1 MICIKNG
8 LVFDAVHEMP
18 EKKDILIEEGKIVKI
33 GQELEA
39 SADCEIVDAEGLHV
53 YPGFI
58 DAHSHVGTMGSG
70 IGFEGDDVN
79 EMTDILTPQLRII
92 DGIQP
97 MDIVFEEAREGG
109 VTTVCTGP
117 GSANVVGGTFVA
129 MKTVGKR
136 VDDMV
141 INDRIAMK
149 CAFGENPKRCYRDKN
164 NYSRMSTAAK
174 LREILFKTQEYDAK
188 IKAAGDDVT
197 KRPPFDFK
205 LEAMLPVIRREI
217 PLKAHAHRAD
227 DMFTA
232 LRIAKEFNVRITL
245 EHVTE
250 GSLIVD
256 ELAKENDM
264 LAVGPTLSHR
274 TKFELKNLSF
284 KTPGDLANA
293 GCHVSIITDAPV
305 IPQQYLRLCA
315 GLAVKEGMKEF
326 DALKAITIH
335 PAEHAGIEDRVGSL
349 EVGKDADIVLM
360 DGSVFEIMSNVVATY
375 IDGKRV

>member
-174 LREILFKTQEYDAK
+174 LREILFKTQEYDA
-188 IKAAGDDVT
+188 
-197 KRPPFDFK
+197 
-205 LEAMLPVIRREI
+205 
-217 PLKAHAHRAD
+217 
-227 DMFTA
+227 
-232 LRIAKEFNVRITL
+232 
-245 EHVTE
+245 
-250 GSLIVD
+250 
-256 ELAKENDM
+256 
-264 LAVGPTLSHR
+264 
-274 TKFELKNLSF
+274 
-284 KTPGDLANA
+284 
-293 GCHVSIITDAPV
+293 
-305 IPQQYLRLCA
+305 
-315 GLAVKEGMKEF
+315 
-326 DALKAITIH
+326 
-335 PAEHAGIEDRVGSL
+335 
-349 EVGKDADIVLM
+349 
-360 DGSVFEIMSNVVATY
+360 
-375 IDGKRV
+375 